1 MNRIGVAALI
11 SVNNAA
17 ARTSSTFGNTSVRIA
32 SVGLRTPRARRMS
45 NAPTRCCPSRM
56 DAETTSPLESFE
68 PFFFRAPPPLTFAVP
83 SAMEMTP
90 GMQKPPDNSAAS
102 FAFSSAIVS
111 ARSARN
117 ARCWSYTATRSL
129 EFKGVSWS

>member
-1 MNRIGVAALI
+1 
-11 SVNNAA
+11 
-17 ARTSSTFGNTSVRIA
+17 
-32 SVGLRTPRARRMS
+32 
-45 NAPTRCCPSRM
+45 M